1 MTPWRFYRL
10 PFNVVILNHAVCGR
24 PEGPA
29 VRYCVC
35 PLLSFVVIPSEA
47 ASRPTRDCCFL
58 SFVFFFTL
66 SSRTAHCA
74 DALRDLLFAWLSSSP
89 FSLRCHPERGAFCR
103 RGTCCSLLPFPTSSP
118 PSSFQITP
126 KARWKFPASTSASPP
141 IPAPPSG

>member
-10 PFNVVILNHAVCGR
+10 PFFNVVILNHAVCGR

-47 ASRPTRDCCFL
+47 ASGRRGTCCFL

-66 SSRTAHCA
+66 SSRTASCA
-74 DALRDLLFAWLSSSP
+74 DALRDLLFSLLCLY
-89 FSLRCHPERGAFCR
+89 SLRCHSEPR
-103 RGTCCSLLPFPTSSP
+103 RVR
-118 PSSFQITP
+118 TP
-126 KARWKFPASTSASPP
+126 
-141 IPAPPSG
+141 